1 MEKKLKIAVLG
12 YTGMLGHMVTNVFK
26 SKFKVYAFGRT
37 INKIDNDFDCVKID
51 IKDLNSIYNDLEI
64 LNVDYVINCIGLLVN
79 NSEKNKDDAIYINS
93 YFPHVINDFSKK
105 LNFKFIHISTDCVF
119 SGKSNFFYSD
129 KDFPDAKDFYGITKS
144 VGEKI
149 IDNSLVIRTSIIGP
163 DIRTINSQGLF
174 NWFVN
179 SNENIN
185 GYVNVMWSGLTT
197 LELAN
202 VILFYIDNFKPNL
215 VQISNGEAISKYN
228 LLVLINKIFKLN
240 KKITPNSEK
249 ISSKCLKPSQDT
261 PNVKS
266 YFEMINNLFDY
277 MSNEKLIYKKFIN

>member
-1 MEKKLKIAVLG
+1 MEKKLKIAILG
-12 YTGMLGHMVTNVFK
+12 YTGMLGHMVINILK
-26 SKFKVYAFGRT
+26 SKFKVYGFGRT
-37 INKIDNDFDCVKID
+37 INKIDYDCVKID

-79 NSEKNKDDAIYINS
+79 DSEKNKDDAIYINS
-93 YFPHVINDFSKK
+93 YLPHVINDFSKK

-119 SGKSNFFYSD
+119 SGKSNFFYND

-240 KKITPNSEK
+240 KKITTNTEK

-261 PNVKS
+261 PVVKS
-266 YFEMINNLFDY
+266 YSEMINNLFDY
-277 MSNEKLIYKKFIN
+277 MSNKKSIYKKFIN